1 MLWTKLKWKNNS
13 QKKFSGIKILEKKV
27 GQTPLQVLDEY
38 KKENLKY
45 KSVKMAYAGRLDPM
59 AEGKLLVL
67 LGETCKKRKKYLDLD
82 KEYEFEILLNFKS
95 DSQDVLGMADFAS
108 QNPPYKKTRI
118 QIKIKNKF
126 KGIFSEEEIPL
137 KNILNKF
144 LGKQKFEYPIFSS
157 KTVQG
162 KPLFLW
168 ALENKISEIS
178 IPKKEVKIYQLKF
191 LQERIVKKEI
201 LEKEIFEKI
210 NSFPEVK
217 EKSKELG
224 ADFRRTKIRQRWQNI
239 FSGIKIE
246 QKFVILK
253 IKCICSSGTYM
264 RVLAEKIAQDLDYF
278 GLAFAIK
285 RTKIGRYKKIPFT
298 KFGFWIKK
306 Y

>member
-13 QKKFSGIKILEKKV
+13 QKKPSGIKILEKKV
-27 GQTPLQVLDEY
+27 GQTPLQILDEFRKNSIEY
-38 KKENLKY
+38 ENI
-45 KSVKMAYAGRLDPM
+45 KMAYAGRLDPM

-95 DSQDVLGMADFAS
+95 DSQDVLGMADFAE
-108 QNPPYKKTRI
+108 QNPPSKKTII
-118 QIKIKNKF
+118 QKKIKKNF
-126 KGIFSEEEIPL
+126 KEISL

-144 LGKQKFEYPIFSS
+144 LGKQEFEYPIFSS

-178 IPKKEVKIYQLKF
+178 IPKKEVLIYKLKF

-210 NSFPEVK
+210 NSFPEIK
-217 EKSKELG
+217 EESKLLG
-224 ADFRRTKIRQRWQNI
+224 ADFRRAKIRQHWQNI
-239 FSGIKIE
+239 FSGIQTE
-246 QKFVILK
+246 QKFQIIK

-264 RVLAEKIAQDLDYF
+264 RVLAEKIAEDLGHL
-278 GLAFAIK
+278 GLAFSIK
-285 RTKIGRYKKIPFT
+285 RIKIGKYQKIPFI
-298 KFGFWIKK
+298 KLGFWTKK